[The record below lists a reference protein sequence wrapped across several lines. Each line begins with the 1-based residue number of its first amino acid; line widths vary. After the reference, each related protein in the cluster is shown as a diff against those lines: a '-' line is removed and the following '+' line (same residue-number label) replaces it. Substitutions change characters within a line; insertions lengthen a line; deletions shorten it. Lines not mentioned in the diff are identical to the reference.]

1 MDYNRILTPEE
12 EIELGRRAAS
22 DEAARNAL
30 VMHNQGFLKKMVS
43 EFHQKHRSMDFD
55 DLMQEGNI
63 GLMNAATR
71 FDPDREVRFITYAR
85 FWIMQALNTTL
96 EQSFGLIRIPTNRA
110 DDLVRIRKAMNETG
124 STDPQTL
131 SKTANVPE
139 DTVKN
144 LLPYDKPFLSL
155 DSPMFTPSGD
165 EGDAMV
171 DHIGAIDVDFD
182 SSLAKNDLQTILDK
196 LPERHRDILISRY
209 GVFGHS
215 EMTLKELSAKYGVS
229 REAIRQMEHRALAKC
244 REVA

>member
-1 MDYNRILTPEE
+1 
-12 EIELGRRAAS
+12 
-22 DEAARNAL
+22 
-30 VMHNQGFLKKMVS
+30 
-43 EFHQKHRSMDFD
+43 
-55 DLMQEGNI
+55 
-63 GLMNAATR
+63 
-71 FDPDREVRFITYAR
+71 
-85 FWIMQALNTTL
+85 
-96 EQSFGLIRIPTNRA
+96 
-110 DDLVRIRKAMNETG
+110 MNETG
-124 STDPQTL
+124 STDPEIL
-131 SKTANVPE
+131 SMTSNVPE

-165 EGDAMV
+165 EGDKMV

-196 LPERHRDILISRY
+196 LPERRREILISRY